1 MAKRK
6 DRATQI
12 GQLRKHC
19 SQLRTRYAFGKTCQN
34 LPPLDSIRASD
45 RVEIIRAVL
54 DEQARRKNRSTRRST
69 SAMSM
74 SATEKVPARHLL
86 PAAGP
91 ALRPAKRT
99 CAREPPARIISQLN
113 CVLGTIYLKEF
124 IADRMDRPPSARRT
138 TSIQEHARIRARESK
153 VAPEMVSPLR

>member
-19 SQLRTRYAFGKTCQN
+19 SQLRPRYAFGKTCQN

-54 DEQARRKNRSTRRST
+54 DEQAGGKTDQQG
-69 SAMSM
+69 
-74 SATEKVPARHLL
+74 
-86 PAAGP
+86 AAHP
-91 ALRPAKRT
+91 R
-99 CAREPPARIISQLN
+99 
-113 CVLGTIYLKEF
+113 
-124 IADRMDRPPSARRT
+124 
-138 TSIQEHARIRARESK
+138 
-153 VAPEMVSPLR
+153 